1 MRASEVRDG
10 QVAVSKVTSS
20 MAGKELT
27 VTVVA
32 VEAGRAD
39 GTAEGKAVTVRG

>member
-1 MRASEVRDG
+1 MARFPTTTSKL
-10 QVAVSKVTSS
+10 KVTSS

-39 GTAEGKAVTVRG
+39 GTAESKAVTMRG